1 MYDAR
6 TTRTVIYLALLGLVV
21 SAVRL
26 IPYIL
31 PQKDDPP
38 PPRVALARDMQTYEL
53 ALEDGSPLSVT
64 AFRDVEGL
72 CKEQASDDRVTQA
85 CQMFDDA
92 RHHDSNHD
100 EIDAAI
106 NLLKQSAAADDG
118 GAASH

>member
-6 TTRTVIYLALLGLVV
+6 TTRIVIQLALLGLVI

-26 IPYIL
+26 LPYIL
-31 PQKDDPP
+31 PPKGDPP

-53 ALEDGSPLSVT
+53 ALQDGSPLTIT

-72 CKEQASDDRVTQA
+72 CKEQAGDDRVAQA
-85 CQMFDDA
+85 CQMFDEA
-92 RHHDSNHD
+92 RHHDSDHQ

-106 NLLKQSAAADDG
+106 NLLKASVAADDG
-118 GAASH
+118 PVSH